1 MAYPY
6 GTYNDLVVSVV
17 DELGLK
23 YARTIEDNYDTSFQ
37 KDLLR
42 FKPTAHFNDPKIHD
56 LIENFLASNSN
67 QPQVLYIWGHSY
79 EFDRDNS
86 WDLIEGFCKFIGG
99 RDDIWYAT
107 NIEIVDY
114 MNAAKNLKYTAK
126 GDRVYNPNAI
136 SVWIEVDGQHYEIKP
151 GELKEI

>member
-1 MAYPY
+1 MMY
-6 GTYNDLVVSVV
+6 V
-17 DELGLK
+17 
-23 YARTIEDNYDTSFQ
+23 
-37 KDLLR
+37 
-42 FKPTAHFNDPKIHD
+42 
-56 LIENFLASNSN
+56 
-67 QPQVLYIWGHSY
+67 WGHSY

-136 SVWIEVDGQHYEIKP
+136 SVWIEVDGQHYVIKP